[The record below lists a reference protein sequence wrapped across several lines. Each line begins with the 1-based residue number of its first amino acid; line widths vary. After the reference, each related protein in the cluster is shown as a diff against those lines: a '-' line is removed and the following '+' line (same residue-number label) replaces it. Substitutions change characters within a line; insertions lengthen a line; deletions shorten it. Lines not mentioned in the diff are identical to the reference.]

1 MQVFFSPFPPESLDE
16 QIWLAWK
23 RAQKLLALAN
33 REGVFYDHNIAE
45 VGISG
50 SYGTCIA
57 CRSARLDDK
66 DGSGSSI
73 PAAS

>member
-1 MQVFFSPFPPESLDE
+1 MARLKTRTKVDRVSES
-16 QIWLAWK
+16 
-23 RAQKLLALAN
+23 RG
-33 REGVFYDHNIAE
+33 RFFYDHNIAE

-73 PAAS
+73 PATS